1 MCFKELNIDENLINI
16 LNKNGIKNPTKIQ
29 KEIIPLI
36 KNNLDVIGEAQTGT
50 GKTLAFLLPIIDNIH
65 LNKKNISC
73 LILTPTR
80 ELAIQIT
87 NEANKLAEY
96 KNINILS
103 CYGGKDI
110 SSQVNKLK
118 NNINIVV
125 ATPGR
130 LIDHINRKSIDLSKI
145 DTVVLDEADEML
157 FMGFKNDIEKIM
169 TYLPTK
175 MQTLCFSATID
186 SKVKKLAYKYMKEPV
201 FISIKSNNI
210 TLDNITQE
218 VVFTTDRQKQN
229 DLIKCLEKDNPF
241 LGIIFCRTKARV
253 DKLETFLS
261 QNGFLCDKLHSDIKQ
276 SKRERIMKS
285 FKDAKIQYLIATD
298 VMSRG
303 IDING
308 ITHIYN
314 YDIPENTE
322 SYIHRIG
329 RCGRANEKGYT
340 CLFISDKDKNTLK
353 EIEENIKLKINER
366 KI

>member
-1 MCFKELNIDENLINI
+1 MYFEELNIDNNLIKI
-16 LNKNGIKNPTKIQ
+16 LNKNGIKSPTKIQ
-29 KEIIPLI
+29 KEAIPLI
-36 KNNLDVIGEAQTGT
+36 KSGLDVIGEAQTGT
-50 GKTLAFLLPIIDNIH
+50 GKTLAFLLPIIENINI
-65 LNKKNISC
+65 NKKNISC

-80 ELAIQIT
+80 ELAIQIA
-87 NEANKLAEY
+87 NEANKLIGE

-118 NNINIVV
+118 NNINIVI

-130 LIDHINRKSIDLSKI
+130 LIDHINRKTIDLSKI
-145 DTVVLDEADEML
+145 DTLVLDEADEMI
-157 FMGFKNDIEKIM
+157 FMGFKNDMEKIIN
-169 TYLPTK
+169 YLPK
-175 MQTLCFSATID
+175 NRQTLCFSATID
-186 SKVKKLAYKYMKEPV
+186 SKVKKLAYKYMKEPI
-201 FISIKSNNI
+201 FITTKTNNI

-229 DLIKCLEKDNPF
+229 ALIECLKKDNPF

-261 QNGFLCDKLHSDIKQ
+261 QNNFLCDKLHSDIKQ

-298 VMSRG
+298 VMARG

-308 ITHIYN
+308 VSNIYN

-329 RCGRANEKGYT
+329 RCGRASEKGYT
-340 CLFISDKDKNTLK
+340 CLFVSDKDKNTLK
-353 EIEENIKLKINER
+353 ELEENIKLKINER